1 MRNFVFPMS
10 KIRLALFPLSIVYDV
25 ITRIKNFLYSSHLVF
40 SKKFDLPII
49 VIGNLSTGGTGKTP
63 HTEFVANLI
72 KPIKKTAVLSRGYGR
87 KTTGYLL
94 ANNTSKPEQI
104 GDEPLQIKY
113 NIPDI
118 DVAVCED
125 RVTGINQLIENQ
137 SSEAIILDDAFQHRK
152 VTGSMYILLTTYH
165 QPFYDDFVL
174 PAGNLRESGS
184 NKNRADVIIITKC
197 PAAMKPDKRTEITKR
212 INPSSTQQ
220 LFFTQI
226 SYQAPLPFF
235 KSFKFDPIKNV
246 LLVTGIVHPKPLASH
261 LISMGKTVKRLSFQD
276 HHAYSKID
284 VAKMV
289 TALNYFESD
298 FAIVTTSKDAVK
310 LKPLFRDFYPHIP
323 VFEIPIT
330 ISVLFNQES
339 ELKKILTNHVTGN

>member
-1 MRNFVFPMS
+1 MRNFVLPMS
-10 KIRLALFPLSIVYDV
+10 KIRLALFPFSIIYDA

-40 SKKFDLPII
+40 SKKFNVPVI

-87 KTTGYLL
+87 KTTGYIL
-94 ANNTSKPEQI
+94 ANKASKPEQI

-125 RVTGINQLIENQ
+125 RVTGVIRLIENQ

-152 VTGSMYILLTTYH
+152 VTGSMYILLTTYN
-165 QPFYDDFVL
+165 QPFYDDYLL
-174 PAGNLRESGS
+174 PAGNLRESAS
-184 NKNRADVIIITKC
+184 NKNRADIIIITKC
-197 PAAMKPDKRTEITKR
+197 PSSMMQDKRTEITKK
-212 INPSSTQQ
+212 IKPTSKQQ

-226 SYQAPLPFF
+226 SYQAAIPFF
-235 KSFKFDPIKNV
+235 KGVNFDTIKNV
-246 LLVTGIVHPKPLASH
+246 LLVTGIVQPKPLASH
-261 LISMGKTVKRLSFQD
+261 LTSMGKTVKRLPFKD
-276 HHAYSKID
+276 HHDYSKMDIQQM
-284 VAKMV
+284 VA
-289 TALNYFESD
+289 ALNYFEDD

-310 LKPLFRDFYPHIP
+310 LKSLFRDFYPQIP